1 MATVVKRKGIS
12 IVLIIVA
19 VIVAIGAAVYVYTQ
33 RDVPEVHAN
42 VVEHFKYGSI
52 GADSEQ
58 GVPYWIWRVLP
69 RVFPEYLPNRPGEGY
84 ARMGF
89 IYESPERDRPIG
101 TSLREHPTA
110 LVGLNCGACHTGT
123 VQDGP
128 DGPVHIV
135 LGMPAHQFDLQS
147 YFS

>member
-1 MATVVKRKGIS
+1 MASVSKRKGIT
-12 IVLIIVA
+12 IVWVTLA
-19 VIVAIGAAVYVYTQ
+19 VIVAIGAGVYVYMQ

-89 IYESPERDRPIG
+89 LYEAPGRDRPIG
-101 TSLREHPTA
+101 TSLRERPTA
-110 LVGLNCGACHTGT
+110 LVGLN
-123 VQDGP
+123 
-128 DGPVHIV
+128 
-135 LGMPAHQFDLQS
+135 
-147 YFS
+147 